1 MFIPDDQPEPPSDEA
16 VDRVLSG
23 GARGEVA
30 IAGLATLIVL
40 AIWFV
45 FYVFVFVPRATSP

>member
-23 GARGEVA
+23 GARGAVA

-45 FYVFVFVPRATSP
+45 FYVFVFMPRATSP